1 MKPEVIEKKRT
12 LRNGKEVV
20 IRSLGRQDKDALL
33 SFFRA
38 LPEEDRL
45 FIGDDVTGPEFVER
59 YLQLNETGRMF
70 TLVAETSGAIVGN
83 AALYR
88 RNHGWMVHVGQI
100 RVAVAKAFQR
110 KGLGTELAR
119 CLVELAMQQGVDKLV
134 AEVADNQAG
143 AKKAFLRLGFQQEAV
158 LKGHVKDNL
167 GRKRDLCIMSNDVSQ
182 IWEAMESLTAEFEGT
197 MD

>member
-1 MKPEVIEKKRT
+1 MKPDAIEKKRT
-12 LRNGKEVV
+12 LRNGTEVV

-45 FIGDDVTGPEFVER
+45 YLGDDVTGPEFVER
-59 YLQLNETGRMF
+59 YLQVNEAGRMF
-70 TLVAETSGAIVGN
+70 TLVAEASGAIVGN

-119 CLVELAMQQGVDKLV
+119 SLVEVAMQQGVDKLV

-158 LKGHVKDNL
+158 LKGHVKDSL
-167 GRKRDLCIMSNDVSQ
+167 GRKRDLCILSNDVSQ
-182 IWEAMESLTAEFEGT
+182 IWEAMESLTTSFEGT

>member
-1 MKPEVIEKKRT
+1 MKPDAIEKKRT
-12 LRNGKEVV
+12 LRSGTEVV
-20 IRSLGRQDKDALL
+20 IRTLAKRDKDALL

-45 FIGDDVTGPEFVER
+45 YIGDDVSTPEFVER
-59 YLQLNETGRMF
+59 YLQVNESGHMF
-70 TLVAETSGAIVGN
+70 TLVAETGGAIVGN

-88 RNHGWMVHVGQI
+88 RQHGWMVHVGQI
-100 RVAVAKAFQR
+100 RMAVAKAFQR

-119 CLVELAMQQGVDKLV
+119 CLVEVALQQGVDKLV
-134 AEVADNQAG
+134 AEVAENQAG

-158 LKGHVKDNL
+158 LKGHVKDSL
-167 GRKRDLCIMSNDVSQ
+167 GRKRDLCILSNDVSQ
-182 IWEAMESLTAEFEGT
+182 IWEAMESLTVQFEGT

>member
-1 MKPEVIEKKRT
+1 MKPDAIEKKRT
-12 LRNGKEVV
+12 LRNGTEVV
-20 IRSLGRQDKDALL
+20 IRSLGRQDRDALL

-45 FIGDDVTGPEFVER
+45 YIGDDVSTPEFVER
-59 YLQLNETGRMF
+59 YLQVNEAGRMF
-70 TLVAETSGAIVGN
+70 TLVAESSGSIVGN

-100 RVAVAKAFQR
+100 RMAVAKAFQR

-119 CLVELAMQQGVDKLV
+119 SLVEVAMQQGVDKLV
-134 AEVADNQAG
+134 AEVADNQTG
-143 AKKAFLRLGFQQEAV
+143 AKKSFLRLGFQQEAV
-158 LKGHVKDNL
+158 LKGHIKDSL
-167 GRKRDLCIMSNDVSQ
+167 GRKRDLCILSNDVSQ
-182 IWEAMESLTAEFEGT
+182 IWEAMESLTVEFEGT